1 MAVQEMVP
9 LIYAGVNGIIDNV
22 PVNKIGQWEQDLLA
36 HLRSNESALLEQI
49 DKEGALSK
57 DLDAKL
63 RTAVTD
69 FTKNFS

>member
-36 HLRSNESALLEQI
+36 HLKSNESALLEQI